1 MSTESTLAM
10 TSSPQR
16 PAHGALRLGAI
27 GVAGMVFMVIAATA
41 PLTAMASNISLS
53 LGIGAGVGTLGWLV
67 AVGAL
72 LAVFTSGYIV
82 LSRHVVNAGAYYAYI
97 GYGLGRTIGSASAF
111 VAGIAYNMA
120 TAAMIAAAGYFTD
133 ATMTTYLRVDLP
145 WYVYALVAV
154 VIVWALGYFGV
165 SIASRVTTA
174 ICLAQFALLAA
185 LVVAVLLQRPD
196 GYSLTGYTPAAML
209 HGNYAL
215 ALVFCTL
222 SFSGYEATAIYG
234 EECKAPV
241 SSIRKATYLA
251 LGLLLGVFVVAT
263 WSIVAAYDDVAAAAE
278 TDPGTLIMRAADQ
291 YLGAW
296 SGLLISIC
304 LCFSFLAAAVAFH
317 NMAARYHF
325 SLGRAGLLPRRLARA
340 HPKYGSPSTATNLQ
354 ILLCLVIL
362 APFVVAGMDPLINLF
377 PAVSGVTSLAVVY
390 LMSGCCLSVVIASLR
405 GAAIG
410 SMWSTRVAPVL
421 AGLGLLTIGVII
433 VANYQAVTGSESQY
447 IAFMPAILAVGAG
460 YGAITFSRNKTVAL
474 EDHLKE

>member
-1 MSTESTLAM
+1 MTAQPPANDARTL
-10 TSSPQR
+10 R
-16 PAHGALRLGAI
+16 VGAI

-41 PLTAMASNISLS
+41 PLTAMASNISLN

-67 AVGAL
+67 AVGAV
-72 LAVFTSGYIV
+72 LAVFTSGYVV

-97 GYGLGRTIGSASAF
+97 GYGLGRTTGSASAF
-111 VAGIAYNMA
+111 IAGIAYNMA
-120 TAAMIAAAGYFTD
+120 TAAMVAATGYFTD
-133 ATMTTYLRVDLP
+133 TAVATYLGIDVP
-145 WYVYALVAV
+145 WYVYALVAM
-154 VIVWALGYFGV
+154 VIVWALGHFGV
-165 SIASRVTTA
+165 SIASRITTA
-174 ICLAQFALLAA
+174 ICLAQFGLLAA

-222 SFSGYEATAIYG
+222 SFAGYEATAIYG
-234 EECKAPV
+234 EECKAPAN
-241 SSIRKATYLA
+241 SIRKATYLA

-263 WSIVAAYDDVAAAAE
+263 WSVVAAFDDVTAAAQA
-278 TDPGTLIMRAADQ
+278 DPGTLIMRAADQ

-304 LCFSFLAAAVAFH
+304 LSFSFLAAAVAFH

-325 SLGRAGLLPRRLARA
+325 CLGRAGLLPRRLARV
-340 HPKYGSPSTATNLQ
+340 HPTHGSPSTATNLQ
-354 ILLCLVIL
+354 IMLCVVIL

-405 GAAIG
+405 GAATG
-410 SMWSTRVAPVL
+410 SLWSTRIAPAL
-421 AGLGLLTIGVII
+421 AGLGLLTIGAII
-433 VANYQAVTGSESQY
+433 VTNYQAVTGSDSQY
-447 IAFMPAILAVGAG
+447 IAFMPAILAVGG
-460 YGAITFSRNKTVAL
+460 LYGAITFSRNKTVAL